1 MRGKKLLAGIIIFAV
16 APHMPAKADS
26 TADFYA
32 GAGREMKMV
41 IRSEPGSGYDQLSR
55 LLARHIARNIPGTPN
70 IVPVNMPG
78 GGGITAANY
87 LANVAPKDG
96 SVVSIVGQGLVADQ
110 ALGLSPQL
118 KVDLDRF
125 NWIGNLQSSNQI
137 LIVWHTSPTKTLE
150 EAKIRETS
158 IGTTGAGS
166 ASTHYPAFYNKV
178 LNTKFKLIFGYT
190 GGPTINMAMERGEVE
205 GRGTNTYASYLATT
219 PHFIE
224 RNLIRPLVQIGI
236 RKDPNM
242 PDVPLLLDQNI
253 APENQAAVAFMSK
266 AATMGRPFATT
277 PGVPAER
284 VSALRRAFDKTMQD
298 PAFIAEAAKL
308 KEEVDPMKGEELAQL
323 VHEILQ
329 AGPAVRQRV
338 LELIKTDGPSQ

>member
-1 MRGKKLLAGIIIFAV
+1 MKEGKRLTTISIFV
-16 APHMPAKADS
+16 AMIPVGVKADAI
-26 TADFYA
+26 TDFYS
-32 GAGREMKMV
+32 GPGRDMKIV

-55 LLARHIARNIPGTPN
+55 LLARNMARNIPGMPN

-96 SVVSIVGQGLVADQ
+96 SIVSIIGQGLVADQ

-118 KVDLDRF
+118 KADLDRF

-137 LIVWHTSPTKTLE
+137 LIVWHTSPTNSLE
-150 EAKIRETS
+150 DAKIRETS

-178 LNTKFKLIFGYT
+178 LGTKFKLIFGYT

-205 GRGTNTYASYLATT
+205 GRGTNTYASYLSTT
-219 PHFIE
+219 PHYIE
-224 RNLIRPLVQIGI
+224 QNLIRPLIQIGI
-236 RKDPNM
+236 RKDPKM
-242 PDVPLLLDQNI
+242 PNVPLLIEQNI
-253 APENQAAVAFMSK
+253 SAEHKSAVAFMSK

-277 PGVPAER
+277 PGVPQER
-284 VSALRRAFDKTMQD
+284 VSALRHAFDKTMQD
-298 PAFIAEAAKL
+298 SVFLIEAEKL
-308 KEEVDPMKGEELAQL
+308 KEEIDPMKGSDLSQL
-323 VHEILQ
+323 VHEIIE
-329 AGPAVRQRV
+329 AGPAVRDRV
-338 LELIKTDGPSQ
+338 LNLIKADGPSK

>member
-1 MRGKKLLAGIIIFAV
+1 MRGGKLLVATIISV
-16 APHMPAKADS
+16 LAPLAPALADS
-26 TADFYA
+26 VADFYG

-55 LLARHIARNIPGTPN
+55 LLARHIARNIPGNPN

-118 KVDLDRF
+118 KADVNRF

-137 LIVWHTSPTKTLE
+137 LIVWHTSPTKSLE
-150 EAKIRETS
+150 DAKKRETS

-166 ASTHYPAFYNKV
+166 ASTHYPAFYNQV
-178 LNTKFKLIFGYT
+178 LGTKFKLIFGYT

-224 RNLIRPLVQIGI
+224 RKLIRPLIQIGI

-242 PDVPLLLDQNI
+242 PDVPLLIEQDI
-253 APENQAAVAFMSK
+253 APENRAAVAFMSK

-277 PGVPAER
+277 PGVLVDR
-284 VSALRRAFDKTMQD
+284 VSALRRAFDATMKD
-298 PAFIAEAAKL
+298 PAFVAEAEKL
-308 KEEVDPMKGEELAQL
+308 KEEIDPMKGEELAQL
-323 VHEILQ
+323 VHEILE

-338 LELIKTDGPSQ
+338 LELIKADGPAQ

>member
-1 MRGKKLLAGIIIFAV
+1 MNEDKFLVATMLLVLAQV
-16 APHMPAKADS
+16 MPAKAES
-26 TADFYA
+26 VADFYS

-55 LLARHIARNIPGTPN
+55 LLARHIARNIPGNPN
-70 IVPVNMPG
+70 IISVNMPG

-87 LANVAPKDG
+87 LANIAPKDG

-118 KVDLDRF
+118 KADLDRY

-137 LIVWHTSPTKTLE
+137 LIVWHTSPTKSLE
-150 EAKIRETS
+150 DAKNRVTS

-178 LNTKFKLIFGYT
+178 IGTKFKLIFGYT

-224 RNLIRPLVQIGI
+224 KKLIRPLIQIGI

-242 PDVPLLLDQNI
+242 PDVPLLIDQDI
-253 APENQAAVAFMSK
+253 APENLAAVAFMSK

-277 PGVPAER
+277 PNVPAER
-284 VSALRRAFDKTMQD
+284 VLALRRAFDKTMQSA
-298 PAFIAEAAKL
+298 AFVTEAEKL
-308 KEEVDPMKGEELAQL
+308 KEEIDPMKGEALAQL
-323 VHEILQ
+323 VHEIIE
-329 AGPAVRQRV
+329 AGPAVRNHV
-338 LELIKTDGPSQ
+338 LELIKDDGATK